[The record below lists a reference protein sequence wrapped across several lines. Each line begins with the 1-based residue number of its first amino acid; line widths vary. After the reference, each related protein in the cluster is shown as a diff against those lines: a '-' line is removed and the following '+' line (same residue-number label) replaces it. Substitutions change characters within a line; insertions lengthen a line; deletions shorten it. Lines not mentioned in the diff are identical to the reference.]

1 MSDPVR
7 TMHARD
13 AVSAKLASCYI
24 TIDGERYLLMQAKNL
39 EARVEKNKVEVPI
52 LGKTGLGHR
61 ATNWNGTGSMTVDGK
76 VKKACNTSKFAEL
89 VKRYKDTGEDI
100 YFDIQVRNEDPTST
114 VGAQTVI
121 LKDCNLDSAT
131 IAAFDA
137 DGDWLEWDTDFTFED
152 FELPEKFADLQG
164 MQ

>member
-1 MSDPVR
+1 MADAVR

-61 ATNWNGTGSMTVDGK
+61 ATNWNGTGSMTVYG
-76 VKKACNTSKFAEL
+76 NTSKFAEL
-89 VKRYKDTGEDI
+89 VNGIKIPAKI
-100 YFDIQVRNEDPTST
+100 F
-114 VGAQTVI
+114 I
-121 LKDCNLDSAT
+121 LIFRCATKTRLLPSARRPL
-131 IAAFDA
+131 F
-137 DGDWLEWDTDFTFED
+137 
-152 FELPEKFADLQG
+152 
-164 MQ
+164 

>member
-1 MSDPVR
+1 MGDAIR

-13 AVSAKLASCYI
+13 VISARLAECYI
-24 TIDGERYLLMQAKNL
+24 TIDGERFKLLQAKDL

-52 LGKTGLGHR
+52 LGRTGLGHR
-61 ATNWNGTGSMTVDGK
+61 TTNWNGTGSMTIYS
-76 VKKACNTSKFAEL
+76 NTSKFTEL
-89 VKRYKDTGEDI
+89 LKRYKDSGEDI
-100 YFDIQVRNEDPTST
+100 YFDIQCRNEDPTAT

-121 LKDCNLDSAT
+121 LKDCNLDSGT

-137 DGDWLEWDTDFTFED
+137 DGDWLEQSVDFTFED
-152 FELPEKFADLQG
+152 FEIPEKFKDIDG

>member
-1 MSDPVR
+1 MADAVR

-61 ATNWNGTGSMTVDGK
+61 ATNWNGTGSMTVYG
-76 VKKACNTSKFAEL
+76 NTSKFAEL

-152 FELPEKFADLQG
+152 FELPEKFKDLDG

>member
-1 MSDPVR
+1 M
-7 TMHARD
+7 
-13 AVSAKLASCYI
+13 
-24 TIDGERYLLMQAKNL
+24 
-39 EARVEKNKVEVPI
+39 
-52 LGKTGLGHR
+52 GKTGLGHR
-61 ATNWNGTGSMTVDGK
+61 ATNWNGTGSMTVYG
-76 VKKACNTSKFAEL
+76 NTSKFAEL